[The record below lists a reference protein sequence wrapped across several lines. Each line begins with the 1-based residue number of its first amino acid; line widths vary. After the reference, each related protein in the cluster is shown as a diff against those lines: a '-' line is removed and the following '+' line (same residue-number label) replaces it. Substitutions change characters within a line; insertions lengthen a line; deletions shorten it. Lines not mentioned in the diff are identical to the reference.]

1 MAETNSDQMQAAP
14 MKANAYN
21 ADGSARD
28 QRVDLPA
35 AYFDGTVNV
44 PVMHQAVKAYLANQR
59 QGTASTKNR
68 KFVTGGNQKPWRQK
82 GTGRARQ
89 GSTRAPHW
97 PGGGTVFGPTPRG
110 YEQKVQKK
118 VKQLARK
125 SAFNARAREGDLLV
139 VDALTL
145 PAPKTREMVAFLGRL
160 GVADKKVL
168 VLTHGQNPELYRSG
182 RNLPTVHVM
191 PYAEVSTYHILWSD
205 VVVVERAA
213 LDAAP
218 GADARDETAA
228 TSGSEA

>member
-1 MAETNSDQMQAAP
+1 MAETTTTTMQAA
-14 MKANAYN
+14 AFG

-59 QGTASTKNR
+59 QGTASTKTR
-68 KFVTGGNQKPWRQK
+68 GFVTGGNQKPWRQK

-89 GSTRAPHW
+89 GSTRAPQW

-110 YEQKVQKK
+110 YEQKVQRK
-118 VKQLARK
+118 VKALARK

-145 PAPKTREMVAFLGRL
+145 PAPKTREMVAFLERL
-160 GVADKKVL
+160 GVADQKVL

-191 PYAEVSTYHILWSD
+191 PYAEASTYHILWSD

-213 LDAAP
+213 LETAP
-218 GADARDETAA
+218 ADETRDETAA
-228 TSGSEA
+228 AGGPEV

>member
-1 MAETNSDQMQAAP
+1 MAETSQTPMQAA
-14 MKANAYN
+14 AFA
-21 ADGSARD
+21 ADGTARD
-28 QRVDLPA
+28 GRVDLPA

-44 PVMHQAVKAYLANQR
+44 PVMHQAVKAFLANQR
-59 QGTASTKNR
+59 QGTAATKNR

-89 GSTRAPHW
+89 GSIRAPQW
-97 PGGGTVFGPTPRG
+97 PGGGTVFGPQPRG
-110 YEQKVQKK
+110 YEQKVQRK
-118 VKQLARK
+118 VKALARK

-145 PAPKTREMVAFLGRL
+145 PAPKTREMIAFLERL
-160 GVADKKVL
+160 GVADQKVL

-191 PYAEVSTYHILWSD
+191 PYAEASTYHILWSD

-213 LDAAP
+213 LAAAP
-218 GADARDETAA
+218 AEGADGAARDETAA
-228 TSGSEA
+228 AGGSEA

>member
-1 MAETNSDQMQAAP
+1 MAETTHTTMQAA
-14 MKANAYN
+14 AFG
-21 ADGSARD
+21 ADGSASDR
-28 QRVDLPA
+28 RVDLPP

-59 QGTASTKNR
+59 QGTAATKNR

-89 GSTRAPHW
+89 GSIRAPQW
-97 PGGGTVFGPTPRG
+97 PGGGTVFGPQPRG
-110 YEQKVQKK
+110 YEQKVQRK
-118 VKQLARK
+118 VKALARR

-145 PAPKTREMVAFLGRL
+145 PAPKTREMVAFLERL
-160 GVADKKVL
+160 GVADQKVL
-168 VLTHGQNPELYRSG
+168 LLTHGQNPELYRSG

-191 PYAEVSTYHILWSD
+191 PYAEASTYHILWSD

-213 LDAAP
+213 LETAP
-218 GADARDETAA
+218 ADETQDETAA
-228 TSGSEA
+228 AGGSEA